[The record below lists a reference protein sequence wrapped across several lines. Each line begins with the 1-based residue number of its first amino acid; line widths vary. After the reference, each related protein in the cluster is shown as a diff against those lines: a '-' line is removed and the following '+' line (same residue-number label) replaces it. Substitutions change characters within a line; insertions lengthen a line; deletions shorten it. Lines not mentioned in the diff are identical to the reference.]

1 MAKAF
6 TPSNKERIKQALLQ
20 KGREYFIKY
29 GLKKT
34 SVDELAR
41 AAGIAKGSFYK
52 FFDSKEDL
60 FMAIHVESEK
70 KVRTDLMQN
79 LNEAK
84 EPADKLRLFFKNSF
98 LLLDEDPLM
107 RVVFSKDEYENLSGL
122 MTSEQYQEHYRHN
135 IVFMGE
141 LLRQWQDEGIVR
153 QLDAEVTS
161 NLIAS
166 VFFIYLQKETIGE
179 KMYARV
185 TDMMVECLV
194 NYLSCERKSVGSQ

>member
-6 TPSNKERIKQALLQ
+6 TQSDKDQIRHSLLQ

-29 GLKKT
+29 SLKKT
-34 SVDELAR
+34 SVDELAK
-41 AAGIAKGSFYK
+41 AVGIAKGSFYK
-52 FFDSKEDL
+52 FFDSKEAL
-60 FMAIHVESEK
+60 FMAIHEESEEK
-70 KVRTDLMQN
+70 FRTDLMQK
-79 LNEAK
+79 LNETK
-84 EPADKLRLFFKNSF
+84 EPVDKLRLFFKSSF
-98 LLLDEDPLM
+98 LILEEDPLL
-107 RVVFSKDEYENLSGL
+107 RVVFGKGEYENLSGL
-122 MTSEQYQEHYRHN
+122 ITSEQYQEHYSHN

-141 LLRQWQDEGIVR
+141 LIRQWQEQGIVK
-153 QLDAEVTS
+153 QIDAEVAS

-194 NYLSCERKSVGSQ
+194 NYLSGERKSVGSQ